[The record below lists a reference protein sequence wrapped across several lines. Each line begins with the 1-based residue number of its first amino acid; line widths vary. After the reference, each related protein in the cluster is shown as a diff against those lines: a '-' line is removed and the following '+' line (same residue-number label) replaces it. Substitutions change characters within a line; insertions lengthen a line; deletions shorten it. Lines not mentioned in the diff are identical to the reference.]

1 MNLFKKDE
9 KSQTAKNHQVENTPK
24 LDSQI
29 NSSKENNDAPA
40 PKAYFEAK
48 PHKDLLSTSK
58 SDGELHSKNTQATQ
72 GVKQ

>member
-9 KSQTAKNHQVENTPK
+9 KSQTANTLK
-24 LDSQI
+24 LDSHV
-29 NSSKENNDAPA
+29 NPSKENNNAPA

-48 PHKDLLSTSK
+48 AHKDLLNTSK
-58 SDGELHSKNTQATQ
+58 SDSELHSKDVQATQ